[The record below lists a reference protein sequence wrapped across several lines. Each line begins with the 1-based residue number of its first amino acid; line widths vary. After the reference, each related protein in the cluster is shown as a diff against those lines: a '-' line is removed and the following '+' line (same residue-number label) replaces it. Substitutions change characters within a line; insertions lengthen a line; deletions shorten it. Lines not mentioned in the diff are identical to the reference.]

1 MAQVVD
7 KQNLRDARHAHNLYT
22 KGGFDWAPKVKFL
35 YHVSFE
41 LSDEARQFASTTSQ
55 YLKVVN
61 VLVKSADLPS
71 YSAQIETKKQYNR
84 IKHLQ
89 TRIDYDPVNIV
100 FHDDNV
106 GITSKLLE
114 EYYRYYY
121 KDGGKFDDPGNPTD
135 FGPRD
140 KYKEK
145 VPRYGLDDGPAT
157 PFFKYIKIFQ
167 LARQEWTGYTL
178 VNPLVEKWQH
188 DAVDS
193 SEGAGITQNALTIL
207 YESVLYSR
215 GQVSEQGDPPG
226 FAAVDTGYDFTDSY
240 LKNGPIYSVAQN
252 IRLQEPEEIPSDSGP
267 LVRFSNDSIPG
278 ADNSIISNL
287 LKNPGGFPNI
297 LFPKPATSPIS
308 SVLSTSNDRTL
319 PASTITNVLR
329 NNQSAARTFTNQA
342 VLTGQVSGFAVT
354 TLNAFNALPSSQKTA
369 ITNNLIDAVDAGNKK
384 LQQIGSNVIK
394 GL

>member
-1 MAQVVD
+1 MVQVVD

-41 LSDEARQFASTTSQ
+41 LTDEARAFASTTAQ
-55 YLKVVN
+55 YNKVIN
-61 VLVKSADLPS
+61 VLVKTADLPS

-84 IKHLQ
+84 IKHMQ

-106 GITSKLLE
+106 GITTKLLE

-121 KDGGKFDDPGNPTD
+121 KDGSKFGTAGVAKDY
-135 FGPRD
+135 GPRD
-140 KYKEK
+140 KYKET
-145 VPRYGLDDGPAT
+145 VPRYGLDGAPST

-167 LARQEWTGYTL
+167 LARHEWVGYTL

-188 DAVDS
+188 DSVDS
-193 SEGAGITQNALTIL
+193 SDGAGITQNALTVL

-215 GQVSEQGDPPG
+215 GPVTESGDPPG
-226 FAAVDTGYDFTDSY
+226 FADTDTGYDLTDSY

-252 IRLQEPEEIPSDSGP
+252 IRLQEPTQIPSDSGP
-267 LVRFSNDSIPG
+267 LVKFANDIIPG
-278 ADNSIISNL
+278 SGTVIGDL

-297 LFPKPATSPIS
+297 LFPKPA
-308 SVLSTSNDRTL
+308 RQ
-319 PASTITNVLR
+319 TNVSTLAPSTDKLIPAGEVARILR
-329 NNQSAARTFTNQA
+329 SNESAKKSFTNKA
-342 VLTGQVSGFAVT
+342 VLTGQVAGFAVT
-354 TLNAFNALPSSQKTA
+354 TLNEFNNLPTSQRSA
-369 ITNNLIDAVDAGNKK
+369 ISNNLIDAVEAGNKK
-384 LQQIGSNVIK
+384 LQQIGSSIIK

>member
-1 MAQVVD
+1 MAQQVVD
-7 KQNLRDARHAHNLYT
+7 RQNLRDARHAHNLYT

-41 LSDEARQFASTTSQ
+41 LTDEARQFASTTAQ
-55 YLKVVN
+55 YNKVIN
-61 VLVKSADLPS
+61 VLVKTADLPS
-71 YSAQIETKKQYNR
+71 YSSTIETKKQYNR
-84 IKHLQ
+84 TKHMQ
-89 TRIDYDPVNIV
+89 TRIDYDPINIA

-114 EYYRYYY
+114 EYYRYYF
-121 KDGGKFDDPGNPTD
+121 KDGSKFGSAGTPKD

-140 KYKEK
+140 KYRES
-145 VPRYGLDDGPAT
+145 VPRYGLDGGPAT
-157 PFFKYIKIFQ
+157 PFFKSIKIFQ
-167 LARQEWTGYTL
+167 LARHEWIGYTL

-188 DAVDS
+188 DSVDAS
-193 SEGAGITQNALTIL
+193 DGAGITQNAITVL

-215 GQVSEQGDPPG
+215 GAVTESGDPPG
-226 FAAVDTGYDFTDSY
+226 FADTDTGYDLTDSY

-252 IRLQEPEEIPSDSGP
+252 IRLQEPTEIPGDTGP
-267 LVRFSNDSIPG
+267 LVKFANDIIPG
-278 ADNSIISNL
+278 SGSIIGDL

-297 LFPKPATSPIS
+297 LFPKPAAASNAST
-308 SVLSTSNDRTL
+308 LSTSSNKIL
-319 PASTITNVLR
+319 PASEVTRILR
-329 NNQSAARTFTNQA
+329 SNESAKRSFTNQA
-342 VLTGQVSGFAVT
+342 VLTGQVAGFAVT
-354 TLNAFNALPSSQKTA
+354 TLNAFNSLPSTQKTA